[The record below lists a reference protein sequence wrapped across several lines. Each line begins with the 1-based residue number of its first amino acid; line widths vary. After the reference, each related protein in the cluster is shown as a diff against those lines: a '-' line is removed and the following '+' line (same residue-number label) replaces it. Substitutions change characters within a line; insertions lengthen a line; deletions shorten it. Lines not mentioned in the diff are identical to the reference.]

1 MRLEITRIEG
11 RRNDLLLRLDR
22 SELNGAQLSVVNRDR
37 LMALPGMPRH
47 REATAAEAQGIADAK
62 LPIEAH
68 LERLGVVDGE
78 GRARRRA
85 VAISNR
91 NLGTNHGHVAW
102 QRGGQPRLLRI
113 HEDPRLSRVSSFLTV
128 SDDGGMRASAE
139 SRTRTSVAS
148 EPRERSEPAK
158 RLARERVGE
167 SEGRSP
173 SIGIEDFELDV
184 AGDRLL
190 DASGGDAS
198 DRIEWA
204 TVGQRVVRAGRVT
217 PIDEIA
223 AHFYDVRHVL
233 AFDPRRDEGERIRR
247 EIYDGYPA
255 TFAAN
260 VQRAWRERGVP
271 RARYVHNAVGVNATE
286 VIVVQREGTV
296 EEIGQALIDAGAE
309 DGVILDNGGSV
320 VCWVWWANDY
330 RGGIISPTVDYRP
343 PGTSA
348 IVFEL
353 KGPVKVEMP
362 GGSVSYSTW

>member
-11 RRNDLLLRLDR
+11 RRNDLLLRLER
-22 SELNGAQLSVVNRDR
+22 SELAGAELSVANRDR
-37 LMALPGMPRH
+37 LMTLPGMPRH
-47 REATAAEAQGIADAK
+47 REATADEARGIAEAKQS
-62 LPIEAH
+62 IEAH
-68 LERLGVVDGE
+68 LGRLGVVGGE
-78 GRARRRA
+78 GRALRRA

-102 QRGGQPRLLRI
+102 QRSEQPRLFRI
-113 HEDPRLSRVSSFLTV
+113 HDEPLLSRLTSFLTV
-128 SDDGGMRASAE
+128 ASRGA
-139 SRTRTSVAS
+139 
-148 EPRERSEPAK
+148 
-158 RLARERVGE
+158 
-167 SEGRSP
+167 
-173 SIGIEDFELDV
+173 IGIEEFELDPTQ
-184 AGDRLL
+184 DRLL
-190 DASGGDAS
+190 DRDGRDAS

-233 AFDPRRDEGERIRR
+233 AFDPRRDEGERLRR

-260 VQRAWRERGVP
+260 VQRAWRDRGVP

-286 VIVVQREGTV
+286 VIVVQREGTI
-296 EEIGQALIDAGAE
+296 EEIGQALVDAGAE

-353 KGPVKVEMP
+353 KGPVNVEMP

>member
-11 RRNDLLLRLDR
+11 RRNDLLLRLER
-22 SELNGAQLSVVNRDR
+22 TELSGALLSVANRDR

-47 REATAAEAQGIADAK
+47 REASATEAQGIADAK

-68 LERLGVVDGE
+68 LERLGVADGE

-85 VAISNR
+85 IAISNR

-102 QRGGQPRLLRI
+102 QRGEQPRLFRI
-113 HEDPRLSRVSSFLTV
+113 HQDPLLSRVVSFLTV
-128 SDDGGMRASAE
+128 ARDGG
-139 SRTRTSVAS
+139 
-148 EPRERSEPAK
+148 
-158 RLARERVGE
+158 
-167 SEGRSP
+167 
-173 SIGIEDFELDV
+173 IGIEEFDV
-184 AGDRLL
+184 DSAQDLLL
-190 DASGGDAS
+190 DRDGRDAS
-198 DRIEWA
+198 ERIEWA
-204 TVGQRVVRAGRVT
+204 TAGQRVVRAGRVT

-223 AHFYDVRHVL
+223 AQFYDIRHVL
-233 AFDPRRDEGERIRR
+233 AFDPRREEGERVRR

-260 VQRAWRERGVP
+260 VQRAWRDRGVP
-271 RARYVHNAVGVNATE
+271 RARYVHNAVGVNANE
-286 VIVVQREGTV
+286 VIVVQREGTI

-353 KGPVKVEMP
+353 KGPVRVDMP

>member
-1 MRLEITRIEG
+1 MRLEITRTEG
-11 RRNDLLLRLDR
+11 LRNDLLLRLER
-22 SELNGAQLSVVNRDR
+22 SEISSALLSLVNRDR

-47 REATAAEAQGIADAK
+47 RDATDDEARGIADAK
-62 LPIEAH
+62 QPIEAH
-68 LERLGVVDGE
+68 LERLGVVDDE

-102 QRGGQPRLLRI
+102 QRGERPRLFRL
-113 HEDPRLSRVSSFLTV
+113 HEDPLLSRVASFLTV
-128 SDDGGMRASAE
+128 SSGGIAIE
-139 SRTRTSVAS
+139 
-148 EPRERSEPAK
+148 ELEIDPAQ
-158 RLARERVGE
+158 
-167 SEGRSP
+167 
-173 SIGIEDFELDV
+173 
-184 AGDRLL
+184 DRLL
-190 DASGGDAS
+190 DRDGRDAS

-204 TVGQRVVRAGRVT
+204 TVGQRVLRAGRVT
-217 PIDEIA
+217 PIEEIA
-223 AHFYDVRHVL
+223 ADFCDVRHVL
-233 AFDPRRDEGERIRR
+233 AFDPRREAGERIRQ
-247 EIYDGYPA
+247 EIYAGYPA

-286 VIVVQREGTV
+286 VIVVQREGTI
-296 EEIGQALIDAGAE
+296 EEIGQALVDAGAA

-320 VCWVWWANDY
+320 VCWVWWANAY

-353 KGPVKVEMP
+353 KGPVNVEMP

>member
-1 MRLEITRIEG
+1 MRLEITRVEG

-22 SELNGAQLSVVNRDR
+22 TELGGALLSVANRDR

-47 REATAAEAQGIADAK
+47 REASAAEAQGMADAK
-62 LPIEAH
+62 QPIEAH
-68 LERLGVVDGE
+68 LERLGVVDGDGQAR
-78 GRARRRA
+78 GRAI
-85 VAISNR
+85 AISNR

-102 QRGGQPRLLRI
+102 QRGEHPRLFRI
-113 HEDPRLSRVSSFLTV
+113 LEDPIGATSASFLAV
-128 SDDGGMRASAE
+128 GSDGA
-139 SRTRTSVAS
+139 
-148 EPRERSEPAK
+148 
-158 RLARERVGE
+158 
-167 SEGRSP
+167 
-173 SIGIEDFELDV
+173 IGIEDFAIDV
-184 AGDRLL
+184 AGDRLV
-190 DASGGDAS
+190 DASGRDAGE
-198 DRIEWA
+198 RLEWA
-204 TVGQRVVRAGRVT
+204 TVGQRVVRGGRVT
-217 PIDEIA
+217 PIEEIA

-233 AFDPRRDEGERIRR
+233 AFDPKREAGERIRQT
-247 EIYDGYPA
+247 IYEGYPQ

-260 VQRAWRERGVP
+260 VQRAWREHGVP

-286 VIVVQREGTV
+286 VIVVQRDGTI
-296 EEIGQALIDAGAE
+296 EEIGQALIDAGAD

>member
-11 RRNDLLLRLDR
+11 RRNDLLLRLER
-22 SELNGAQLSVVNRDR
+22 TELSGALLSVANRDR

-47 REATAAEAQGIADAK
+47 REASATEAQGIADAK

-78 GRARRRA
+78 GRARRRV

-102 QRGGQPRLLRI
+102 QRGEQPRLFRI
-113 HEDPRLSRVSSFLTV
+113 HEDPLLSPVASFLTV
-128 SDDGGMRASAE
+128 ASDGG
-139 SRTRTSVAS
+139 
-148 EPRERSEPAK
+148 
-158 RLARERVGE
+158 
-167 SEGRSP
+167 
-173 SIGIEDFELDV
+173 IGIEELEIDP
-184 AGDRLL
+184 AQDRLL
-190 DASGGDAS
+190 NRDGRDASE
-198 DRIEWA
+198 RIAWA
-204 TVGQRVVRAGRVT
+204 TAGQRVVRAGRVT

-223 AHFYDVRHVL
+223 AQFYDIRHVL
-233 AFDPRRDEGERIRR
+233 AFDPRREEGERVRR

-260 VQRAWRERGVP
+260 VQRAWRDRGVP
-271 RARYVHNAVGVNATE
+271 RARYVHNAVGVNANE
-286 VIVVQREGTV
+286 VIVVQREGTI
-296 EEIGQALIDAGAE
+296 EEIGQALIDAGAG

-353 KGPVKVEMP
+353 KGPVKVDMP